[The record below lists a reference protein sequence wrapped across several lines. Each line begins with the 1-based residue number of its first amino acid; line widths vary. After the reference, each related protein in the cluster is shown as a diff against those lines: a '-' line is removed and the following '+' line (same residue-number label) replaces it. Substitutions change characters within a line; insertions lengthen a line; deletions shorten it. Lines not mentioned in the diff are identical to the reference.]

1 WVIEEVGPPHE
12 TALGADRE
20 QYLGR
25 ARHQRDDADRRPR
38 EIEPP
43 PGLVGDGECGRRLR
57 QQQGQ
62 GQCREQMAHHDAP
75 GGSPRS
81 LTPAD
86 LKVAISLKTAQA
98 GRARPMASA
107 VPGASPSRIERSR
120 YSSTATAAQM

>member
-1 WVIEEVGPPHE
+1 
-12 TALGADRE
+12 
-20 QYLGR
+20 
-25 ARHQRDDADRRPR
+25 

-75 GGSPRS
+75 GGPPRS

-86 LKVAISLKTAQA
+86 LKVAISRKTAQA
-98 GRARPMASA
+98 ARARPMQSA
-107 VPGASPSRIERSR
+107 VPVPSPSRISRSR
-120 YSSTATAAQM
+120 YGSSPPPPPPPEGPGPPHPRAP